1 MTRKINYDSVQF
13 SNVSTIWS
21 QNNSR
26 ILLLSLII
34 TLLFGIILIQENN
47 GHAKIIDAVMTY
59 SKKSLKF
66 TFPKMSDSKKGKNR
80 VDIWK
85 LPFKKKMLWP
95 TIKDNIRK
103 LPYKKIFS
111 RHPTRVDI
119 WKFLPKKI
127 FMGNTSVIMP
137 SLLKTNDS
145 RHPTRIDIRK
155 LPPKKNF
162 FGNTS
167 VIMPS
172 LLRNNNAIGLKDKLV
187 KLLVLAYPR

>member
-1 MTRKINYDSVQF
+1 MTRKINCDDSVQF
-13 SNVSTIWS
+13 SNVSTKQS

-66 TFPKMSDSKKGKNR
+66 TFPKMSDSKKGKTR

-85 LPFKKKMLWP
+85 LPFKKKILWP

-103 LPYKKIFS
+103 LPYKKIF
-111 RHPTRVDI
+111 
-119 WKFLPKKI
+119 
-127 FMGNTSVIMP
+127 
-137 SLLKTNDS
+137 S